1 MLKGIVVL
9 QYNNEV
15 DLIPTDDVERYLK
28 IAFHIV
34 LLIAQMANFSSP
46 EGKHSKKV
54 AGKRRY
60 KARHF

>member
-46 EGKHSKKV
+46 EG
-54 AGKRRY
+54 
-60 KARHF
+60 